1 MKLGRYQ
8 KLLTL
13 ITLSIALVNFSYSKE
28 DALNSGASDPTEQAL
43 PVAGFQPEQEVLMS
57 KNQEKFEF
65 QVSSSLSYH
74 YMATIYPLTT
84 YSKYENKYRVI

>member
-1 MKLGRYQ
+1 MKLGRYN

-13 ITLSIALVNFSYSKE
+13 ITLSVALLNFSYSLE
-28 DALNSGASDPTEQAL
+28 DGVTSTPADPTDQPL

-65 QVSSSLSYH
+65 QVSSSS
-74 YMATIYPLTT
+74 PLQHHVWL
-84 YSKYENKYRVI
+84 EFIP